1 MRGPIAKM
9 QPVEKIDGRK
19 SLNLDGDVQV
29 TSAENDQL
37 HPAIVTSS
45 DGSMLVLYENYVSF
59 FDGDIFAASSIDGQ
73 TWSFA
78 GGFNIPDLRETYPAI
93 DIINGREA
101 IGTWVPDPND
111 GTSGGMSYYGYFGDI
126 MDNTTWHAGGV
137 DWGSYGFI
145 YYQSCAA
152 AGYGLQDKPTTY
164 FNGVWFWTCDNEYS
178 GYEEDHSI
186 IFSYNTND
194 EGYDNS
200 YFGMVSVMIYITFPQ
215 I

>member
-1 MRGPIAKM
+1 MIHPKLIKANVMRGPIAKM
-9 QPVEKIDGRK
+9 QPVEKIGGRK
-19 SLNLDGDVQV
+19 PLNLDGDVQV

-101 IGTWVPDPND
+101 IGTWVPDPSD

-152 AGYGLQDKPTTY
+152 AGYGLQDKPNY
-164 FNGVWFWTCDNEYS
+164 
-178 GYEEDHSI
+178 
-186 IFSYNTND
+186 IFQWS
-194 EGYDNS
+194 
-200 YFGMVSVMIYITFPQ
+200 MVLDM
-215 I
+215 